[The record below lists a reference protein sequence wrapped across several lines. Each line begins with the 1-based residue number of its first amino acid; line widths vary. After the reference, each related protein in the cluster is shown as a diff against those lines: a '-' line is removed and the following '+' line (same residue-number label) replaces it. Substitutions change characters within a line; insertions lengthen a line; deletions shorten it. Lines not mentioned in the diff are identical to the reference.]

1 MKFSELLNS
10 GFFASVAT
18 LLSALATSIGLIYK
32 LRKPLARWFGLN
44 DLQLQLAENNRR
56 ISELVTESRNEH
68 REMRIESLRTHI
80 LLLISDYPDNV
91 EAIESAF
98 TEYKELGGNSYVAH
112 MVADWRKL
120 HYREK
125 INQRRKK

>member
-10 GFFASVAT
+10 GFFASATT

-32 LRKPLARWFGLN
+32 LRKPLARWFGLD
-44 DLQLQLAENNRR
+44 DLRTQLAENNER
-56 ISELVTESRNEH
+56 ISKLSVESRNEH
-68 REMRIESLRTHI
+68 RQMQMESLRTHI
-80 LLLISDYPDNV
+80 LLLISNYPDNV

-125 INQRRKK
+125 SNQRRKK